1 MIYVFLFDENPRS
14 CPLFLR
20 ESKRPSLRGFLD
32 RRRDRTRDARPPAR
46 PLSVTQRSSR
56 IDQLLHRLLMMKCQR
71 SCIYDLP
78 GLACLAA
85 AIAPPLEGRRSAPRT
100 AERRPR
106 TSKAARLRRNELTL
120 APHGRR
126 LRLLNASLLLGADEG
141 PSRAI
146 PCRRRRWSDATR
158 DRGVGWHSPPLS
170 SSSASSHQRI
180 SIPIPRLRGH
190 LPRDRSEPFSK
201 SQRPPRARLYFLF
214 FFP

>member
-1 MIYVFLFDENPRS
+1 MI
-14 CPLFLR
+14 CPASR
-20 ESKRPSLRGFLD
+20 ASPPPSLLRLKDGAPHPGQRGD
-32 RRRDRTRDARPPAR
+32 GPA
-46 PLSVTQRSSR
+46 P
-56 IDQLLHRLLMMKCQR
+56 
-71 SCIYDLP
+71 
-78 GLACLAA
+78 
-85 AIAPPLEGRRSAPRT
+85 
-100 AERRPR
+100 RRPR
-106 TSKAARLRRNELTL
+106 GFVVMSSLWLP

-146 PCRRRRWSDATR
+146 PCRRRRWSDTTR

-214 FFP
+214 FFS